1 MPTSSKP
8 RKKYRPRAR
17 LADPIGYV
25 IEGMTPITKQDSY
38 LLDLKIRN
46 GLSLRALLRGEATKS
61 DMDNMIAMSNIVEAL
76 VQGGFGKEYEEV
88 AIAGRFAILSIIY
101 RSVERLKF
109 VPTGPEIKSL
119 QELQELHDAQMET
132 ITVRDMEA
140 ALARAKWQIAN
151 DKDVVKLPKMPEVL
165 AQHLKEAA

>member
-8 RKKYRPRAR
+8 RKRYRPKPI
-17 LADPIGYV
+17 LTDPVGYV
-25 IEGMTPITKQDSY
+25 VEGFTQLTNHDSY

-46 GLSLRALLRGEATKS
+46 GLSMTQLLHGKATKS
-61 DMDNMIAMSNIVEAL
+61 DMNNLIAMSNIVEAL
-76 VQGGFGKEYEEV
+76 VQGGFGKEYEEI

-109 VPTGPEIKSL
+109 IPTGPEIKSL